1 MVLTVLL
8 ALASLVGTKANS
20 HPRGDYMKIA
30 ILISRFLL
38 GMGFI
43 IFGLNILH
51 PFMTSPPPP
60 EGSLAAQFVAV
71 MVPSHWIALVGVLQL
86 LGGLLVVIGR
96 TAPLGLVLLGPI
108 LVNILAFHIF
118 IEGGQGI
125 APGLVFSVLEIF
137 LLYAYRTYFRAIFTA
152 SALPA

>member
-1 MVLTVLL
+1 
-8 ALASLVGTKANS
+8 
-20 HPRGDYMKIA
+20 MKIA

-51 PFMTSPPPP
+51 PFLTSPPPP

-71 MVPSHWIALVGVLQL
+71 MVPSHWITFVGVLQL
-86 LGGLLVVIGR
+86 LGGLLLVIGR
-96 TAPLGLVLLGPI
+96 TAPLGLVVLGPI

-118 IEGGQGI
+118 LQGGQGI

-137 LLYAYRTYFRAIFTA
+137 LIYAYRSHFRAIVVA
-152 SALPA
+152 NALPT